1 MAKACL
7 NSGPRTAFGGILTQ
21 QVRWGLSRR
30 GKVLAAAL
38 LVVLAYALL
47 RGLYPFL
54 AISQPVAGSILVVEG
69 WIPAYALNDVAS
81 QLHSN
86 QYNKVIVLRGLYR
99 GGGRYESAQ
108 FTGRYMVDT
117 LVELGVPNERVE
129 LILFDAVN
137 RDRTYQSALALR
149 GWCSTN
155 ALPLTEVNVVT
166 MGPHARRSRTLFE
179 RALGAK
185 TTVGI
190 IALRDQTYDADHW
203 WRSSAGLREV
213 PFELLAYL
221 YAKFLFRA

>member
-1 MAKACL
+1 MLGA
-7 NSGPRTAFGGILTQ
+7 
-21 QVRWGLSRR
+21 
-30 GKVLAAAL
+30 
-38 LVVLAYALL
+38 AYALL

-54 AISQPVAGSILVVEG
+54 AITEPVSGSVLVVEG
-69 WIPAYALNDVAS
+69 WIPAYALNGVAD

-86 QYNKVIVLRGLYR
+86 HYTKVVVLRGLYK

-108 FTGRYMVDT
+108 FTGRYMVET

-149 GWCSTN
+149 SWCSTN
-155 ALPLTEVNVVT
+155 ALPLNDVDVVT
-166 MGPHARRSRTLFE
+166 VGPHARRSRTLFE

-185 TTVGI
+185 TRVGI
-190 IALRDQTYDADHW
+190 IALADQTYDPDHW